1 MRLWTQSAEKGGRKL
16 AQNCDLASSYRGGPE
31 RYWKQW
37 TGWCAT
43 QSGPNQSRTAIWES

>member
-37 TGWCAT
+37 TGWCCMRDSNT
-43 QSGPNQSRTAIWES
+43 RPHHYEF